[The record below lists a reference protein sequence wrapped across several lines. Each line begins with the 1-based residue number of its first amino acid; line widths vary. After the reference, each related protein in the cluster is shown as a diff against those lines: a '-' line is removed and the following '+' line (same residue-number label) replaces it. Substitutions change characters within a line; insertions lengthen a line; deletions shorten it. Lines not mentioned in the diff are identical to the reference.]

1 MQQRLAATIVVLVVG
16 FAPRASAQSLG
27 AVAAEEAARRK
38 TVTAPARVLTDSDI
52 KQGPTSP
59 LIEPTPAAPA
69 AEDPAPASLT
79 VRTPARYRGGVAPQ
93 IPVMAVAG
101 ADVAVEATV
110 SRDGRVSSVAR
121 IRHASPF
128 TESVIAAVNT
138 WRFEP
143 AIDAQ
148 AASAAGD
155 GEPRITK
162 TPVESRVLVIG
173 LFRPPAL
180 FAGTLGTPPADV
192 GRASDQ
198 VPFPTAPPLLPA
210 MPPQVLADGVVM
222 VELAIGPD
230 GAVTRASVVQSSP
243 SFDQAALDAARAIRF
258 RAARVRGQ
266 ASPALVYVVAA
277 FRQPIT

>member
-1 MQQRLAATIVVLVVG
+1 MKQRLAAAIVVLGVGSVPVV
-16 FAPRASAQSLG
+16 SAQSLG
-27 AVAAEEAARRK
+27 TVAAEEAARRK
-38 TVTAPARVLTDSDI
+38 TVTAPAKVITDSDI

-69 AEDPAPASLT
+69 ENPGPASLA
-79 VRTPARYRGGVAPQ
+79 VRTPARYRGGAAPQ

-110 SRDGRVSSVAR
+110 SREGRVSSVAR
-121 IRHASPF
+121 IRHSSPF
-128 TESVIAAVNT
+128 TESVTAALNT

-148 AASAAGD
+148 AASSAGE
-155 GEPRITK
+155 GEPQITK

-180 FAGTLGTPPADV
+180 FAGTIGTPPADV

-198 VPFPTAPPLLPA
+198 VPFPIAPPMLPA
-210 MPPQVLADGVVM
+210 MPPQVLADGVVL

-230 GAVTRASVVQSSP
+230 GAITRATVVQSAP
-243 SFDQAALDAARAIRF
+243 GFDQAALDAARAIRF
-258 RAARVRGQ
+258 RGARVRGQ
-266 ASPALVYVVAA
+266 ASPALAYVVAA
-277 FRQPIT
+277 FRQPITR